1 VAYGEALLSTSDRK
15 QILSVQLIERR
26 SAVPAIAAWTWVIAM
41 TLAYLA
47 QFVGY
52 IRPILSL
59 FG

>member
-1 VAYGEALLSTSDRK
+1 VGRYVISTSDQK
-15 QILSVQLIERR
+15 AELSIQLTERQ
-26 SAVPAIAAWTWVIAM
+26 SAVAAIAAWLWVILM

>member
-1 VAYGEALLSTSDRK
+1 
-15 QILSVQLIERR
+15 LSVQLSERR
-26 SAVPAIAAWTWVIAM
+26 SAVAAIAAWLWVILM

-52 IRPILSL
+52 VRPILSL